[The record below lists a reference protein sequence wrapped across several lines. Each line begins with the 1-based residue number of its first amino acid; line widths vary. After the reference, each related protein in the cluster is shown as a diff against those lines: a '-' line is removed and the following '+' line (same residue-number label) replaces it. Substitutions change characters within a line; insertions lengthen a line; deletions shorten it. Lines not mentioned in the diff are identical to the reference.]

1 MLSKKKKKWL
11 KWAKLSTLA
20 AYESLSCLCFSH
32 PWEIA
37 WGKQKFLPVK
47 FLVVLVLFI
56 SRINANTNKQCQ
68 SFISFYISLSMYVL
82 NREFSNS
89 GGKFNRKSWVMFPFL
104 RSFIVVSIWWFLF
117 FLYVLF
123 GSLLKLRGFIFLVED
138 SRMTFFYDPACK
150 LNHHKSNR
158 KLKVKPSYVIY
169 ELNPHYSN
177 ITYAKCCKW
186 ETFSVRFVQVD

>member
-1 MLSKKKKKWL
+1 MLIIKNNFYYRLIGIYSLKGPTTTRKKNLELLTQFLVDLFSCCYRRKKKKWL

-32 PWEIA
+32 PWEIV

-117 FLYVLF
+117 FYMCFLGHFLNYVDLF
-123 GSLLKLRGFIFLVED
+123 SLLRTHVWHFLW
-138 SRMTFFYDPACK
+138 S
-150 LNHHKSNR
+150 
-158 KLKVKPSYVIY
+158 
-169 ELNPHYSN
+169 
-177 ITYAKCCKW
+177 
-186 ETFSVRFVQVD
+186 SV

>member
-1 MLSKKKKKWL
+1 MLIIKNNFYYRLIGISSLKGPTTTRKKNLELLTQFLVDLFSCCYRRKKRNGWNERS
-11 KWAKLSTLA
+11 WALWQHTKVFHVYVSAIL
-20 AYESLSCLCFSH
+20 ERLCEENKS
-32 PWEIA
+32 
-37 WGKQKFLPVK
+37 FLPVK

-117 FLYVLF
+117 FYMCFLGHFLNYVDLF
-123 GSLLKLRGFIFLVED
+123 SL
-138 SRMTFFYDPACK
+138 SRTHVWHFFMIQRV
-150 LNHHKSNR
+150 N
-158 KLKVKPSYVIY
+158 
-169 ELNPHYSN
+169 
-177 ITYAKCCKW
+177 
-186 ETFSVRFVQVD
+186 